1 VLISN
6 SFDIPLPPHE
16 AWPLLMDV
24 PRIAPCLPGAELLE
38 ALPDNAYRGKVSVR
52 LGPVALAFNGTA
64 KFEEIDNEAHK
75 ARLKASGADAKG
87 RGNASAMVTFSLE
100 PIPAGTRV
108 KVDTDLTLTG
118 AVAQYGRGAGMLQDV
133 AQQLIGQF
141 AKSLKAML
149 DAQEQVQ
156 PAPAPATPA
165 STSIDAPAAEAPAPV
180 MPSPAA
186 ASSTPPSYAAKP
198 IGGFSLMAR
207 VLWNSIL
214 RMFKRN

>member
-1 VLISN
+1 MLITN
-6 SFDIPLPPHE
+6 SFDIPLPPAE
-16 AWPLLMDV
+16 AWPVLMDV
-24 PRIAPCLPGAELLE
+24 PMIAPCLPGAELLE

-64 KFEEIDNEAHK
+64 KFEEIDNEAHR

-87 RGNASAMVTFSLE
+87 RGNASALVTFSLE
-100 PIPAGTRV
+100 PIPEGTRV
-108 KVDTDLTLTG
+108 KVETDLTLTG

-141 AKSLKAML
+141 ARSLKEML
-149 DAQEQVQ
+149 AARQSS
-156 PAPAPATPA
+156 APAPAEVAPA
-165 STSIDAPAAEAPAPV
+165 SAVGESAPLAEAAPQ
-180 MPSPAA
+180 SART
-186 ASSTPPSYAAKP
+186 TPPPQYAAKP

-214 RMFKRN
+214 RMFKRG

>member
-1 VLISN
+1 MLISN

-64 KFEEIDNEAHK
+64 KFEEIDNAAHK

-100 PIPAGTRV
+100 PVPAGTRV

-149 DAQEQVQ
+149 DAQ
-156 PAPAPATPA
+156 PSA
-165 STSIDAPAAEAPAPV
+165 APAPV
-180 MPSPAA
+180 VAA
-186 ASSTPPSYAAKP
+186 ASVATAPDATSASPVAAAPPPPPAAPPSYAAKP